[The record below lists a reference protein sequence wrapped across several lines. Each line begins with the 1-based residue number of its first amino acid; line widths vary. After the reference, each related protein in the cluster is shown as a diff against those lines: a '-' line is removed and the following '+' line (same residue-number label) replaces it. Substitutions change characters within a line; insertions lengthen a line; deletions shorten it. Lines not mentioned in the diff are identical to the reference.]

1 MDALL
6 AGRGIELN
14 VEIEVNDHE
23 TIRLMVQAGAAASIL
38 PYSSVAREC
47 AQGLIDAHRITEG
60 GIFRTLALG
69 VRVSRAA
76 SLAREAMVR
85 TITRV
90 VADIE
95 RDNRLQ
101 LTPRRR
107 AAPHRRAVRA
117 AS

>member
-1 MDALL
+1 M
-6 AGRGIELN
+6 
-14 VEIEVNDHE
+14 
-23 TIRLMVQAGAAASIL
+23 
-38 PYSSVAREC
+38 AREC
-47 AQGLIDAHRITEG
+47 AQGLIDAHRITED

-76 SLAREAMVR
+76 SLAREAMER
-85 TITRV
+85 TITSV

-101 LTPRRR
+101 LTPRSRTVQRRR
-107 AAPHRRAVRA
+107 AAPVRA